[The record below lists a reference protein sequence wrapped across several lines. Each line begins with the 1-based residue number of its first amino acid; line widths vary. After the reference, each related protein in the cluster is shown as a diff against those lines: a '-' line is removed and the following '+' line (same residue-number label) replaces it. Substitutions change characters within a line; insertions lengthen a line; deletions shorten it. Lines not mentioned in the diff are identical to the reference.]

1 MANAQARSTSVV
13 FDVGEEASGS
23 GIQNALYNDK
33 AKTAALSASRRTFM
47 VEKIV
52 PCRANGLARHF
63 VTRCGSTGDACAKHL
78 GRGEMRAS

>member
-1 MANAQARSTSVV
+1 MLKHDQRASLSMLVKRQ
-13 FDVGEEASGS
+13 VGA
-23 GIQNALYNDK
+23 AFKMLYTIDK
-33 AKTAALSASRRTFM
+33 AKTAALSASRRAFM